1 MKKISES
8 RSILS
13 QVMLPSQANP
23 AGTVHGGEI
32 MKMMDT
38 CAGVAAMRHC
48 KSNAV
53 TARVNE
59 LEFYKS
65 IYVGQ
70 LVICEACLVF
80 TGNTSMEIKVTV
92 KVEDLTSETPQ
103 MVALTAL
110 FTFVA
115 LDDERRPCKVP
126 QLLPE
131 NDCEREEFEAG
142 RLRHEAYKA
151 QRNAGKDSRGCQ

>member
-8 RSILS
+8 QSILS
-13 QVMLPSQANP
+13 EVMLPSQANP

-48 KSNAV
+48 KNNAV

-59 LEFYKS
+59 LEFYQS
-65 IYVGQ
+65 IRVGQ
-70 LVICEACLVF
+70 LVICEASLIF

-103 MVALTAL
+103 RVALTAL

-115 LDDERRPCKVP
+115 LDENCRPLRVP
-126 QLLPE
+126 QLITE
-131 NDCEREEFEAG
+131 TDCEKQEFEAG

-151 QRNAGKDSRGCQ
+151 SRAAKKIKQDCQ